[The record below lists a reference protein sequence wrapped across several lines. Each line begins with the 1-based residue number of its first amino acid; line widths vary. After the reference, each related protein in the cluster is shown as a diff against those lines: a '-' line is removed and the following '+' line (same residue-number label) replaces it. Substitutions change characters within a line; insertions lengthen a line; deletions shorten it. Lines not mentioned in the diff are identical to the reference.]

1 MAMEHT
7 YTATRTIE
15 LVDGEKLKINGG
27 EIEML
32 KETVPNNKKWAVT
45 VKVEVN
51 EYDADAE

>member
-7 YTATRTIE
+7 YTATRTAE
-15 LVDGEKLKINGG
+15 LADGEKLKIMGG
-27 EIEML
+27 DIELL

-51 EYDADAE
+51 EYDAEE